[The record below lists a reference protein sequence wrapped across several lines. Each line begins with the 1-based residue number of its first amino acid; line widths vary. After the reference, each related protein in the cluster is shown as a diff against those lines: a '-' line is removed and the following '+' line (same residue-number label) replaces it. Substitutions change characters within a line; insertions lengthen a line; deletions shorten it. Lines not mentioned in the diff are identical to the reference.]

1 MSVYHRHLRFLHPSD
16 TPNEKTPNPF
26 LLRHASFVRAD
37 GTPIDD
43 VLAVFMPQG
52 RSYTGLDQIEIFC
65 HGGTAVA
72 RLILQELLKSGI
84 RSAEPGEFTKL
95 AFLSGRIDLSQAEAV
110 AEVIAASTE
119 SSLKAAQE
127 HLSGAYSQTI
137 DTLHNEL
144 VAVIAEV
151 EASIDF
157 PEEDFTPA
165 ERSALD
171 AKLESLLNRIEQLL
185 ATYKSGRIIR
195 DGFTVAL
202 AGRPNAGKSSL
213 FNLLLKKER
222 AIVAPKPGTTRDYLS
237 EWIELD
243 GYAVNLV
250 DTAGLRVGGGEIE
263 KTGQRSTKN
272 IISRADLV
280 LWLFDGSKANWKSN
294 LTKDISGLKNANY
307 LLLFNKVDLVKQHK
321 TAITSFGA
329 SDKMVAISSLKGA
342 GIAELRKRIIE
353 SISAHLSD
361 SSSGQMVTSERHRQK
376 LSTAF
381 KEIKNGR
388 TKLTSSA
395 AELVAFHLRQA
406 AVALEEITGKVYT
419 EEILGKI
426 FASFCIGK

>member
-1 MSVYHRHLRFLHPSD
+1 
-16 TPNEKTPNPF
+16 
-26 LLRHASFVRAD
+26 
-37 GTPIDD
+37 
-43 VLAVFMPQG
+43 MPQG

-72 RLILQELLKSGI
+72 RLILQELLKSNI

-137 DTLHNEL
+137 DSLHNEL
-144 VAVIAEV
+144 VTVLAEV

-171 AKLESLLNRIEQLL
+171 AKLEGLLNRIEQLL
-185 ATYKSGRIIR
+185 STYKSGRIIR
-195 DGFTVAL
+195 DGFTVAI

-250 DTAGLRVGGGEIE
+250 DTAGLRVGGDEIE

-280 LWLFDGSKANWKSN
+280 LWLFDGSKSTWQSN
-294 LTKDISGLKNANY
+294 LKKDILDIKKHSILII
-307 LLLFNKVDLVKQHK
+307 FNKVDLVKKHK
-321 TAITSFGA
+321 EAITSFGE
-329 SDKMVAISSLKGA
+329 SDKIVAISSLSGT
-342 GIAELRKRIIE
+342 GISELRKRIVE

-376 LSTAF
+376 LSLAL
-381 KEIKNGR
+381 KEIKSGR
-388 TKLTSSA
+388 AKLTGSA
-395 AELVAFHLRQA
+395 AELVAFHLRLA
-406 AVALEEITGKVYT
+406 AAALEEITGKVYT